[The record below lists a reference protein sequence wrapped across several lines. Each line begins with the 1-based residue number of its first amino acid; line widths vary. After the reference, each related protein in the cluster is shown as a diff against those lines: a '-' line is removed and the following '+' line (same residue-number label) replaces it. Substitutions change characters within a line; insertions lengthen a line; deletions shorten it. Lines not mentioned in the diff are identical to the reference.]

1 MTLTLWSIAAVTRLE
16 LLTICYCTL
25 RDLCHYPI
33 TVNMVFY
40 WKKRC
45 MHMIYAQLSRDLE
58 NPINV
63 RIPLGESWFS
73 GKSATSCEQLSF
85 KTCSEINLTRST
97 ESELP

>member
-1 MTLTLWSIAAVTRLE
+1 
-16 LLTICYCTL
+16 
-25 RDLCHYPI
+25 
-33 TVNMVFY
+33 
-40 WKKRC
+40 
-45 MHMIYAQLSRDLE
+45 MIYAQLSRDLE

>member
-1 MTLTLWSIAAVTRLE
+1 
-16 LLTICYCTL
+16 
-25 RDLCHYPI
+25 
-33 TVNMVFY
+33 
-40 WKKRC
+40 
-45 MHMIYAQLSRDLE
+45 MIYAQLSRDLE

-97 ESELP
+97 ESELPQLDFANSEISTQVTKQPENMLLA